1 MQRAPFRPIVGM
13 LAAALIVGLGGCAL
27 LAEFDEQTGGGG
39 APGSAG
45 PSATAAPEPAP
56 APEAPS
62 ERPTGV
68 VASITDGDTLRL
80 VVDGDE
86 LRVRLI
92 GIDTPELRGSEC
104 FADEA
109 TEALAR
115 LAPVGTRIGFEY
127 DDDPQ
132 DRFERELM
140 YLYAADG
147 TFINLALV
155 EAGYAR
161 ELHFSPNF
169 RYRDQI
175 VDAEAAAQA
184 GGLGLWGA
192 CL

>member
-1 MQRAPFRPIVGM
+1 M
-13 LAAALIVGLGGCAL
+13 LTAALAVSLTIALGGCAL
-27 LAEFDEQTGGGG
+27 FTQFDQQVNGIDG
-39 APGSAG
+39 
-45 PSATAAPEPAP
+45 
-56 APEAPS
+56 
-62 ERPTGV
+62 RPTGV

-92 GIDTPELRGSEC
+92 GIDTPELRPSPGC

-115 LAPVGTRIGFEY
+115 LAPVGTRIGYEY

-155 EAGYAR
+155 EDGYAR
-161 ELHFSPNF
+161 ERHYSPNF
-169 RYRDQI
+169 RYREQI
-175 VDAEAAAQA
+175 LEAGAAAQA
-184 GGLGLWGA
+184 AGAGLWGA

>member
-1 MQRAPFRPIVGM
+1 M
-13 LAAALIVGLGGCAL
+13 LATTLVLTLGGCAL
-27 LAEFDEQTGGGG
+27 VAPSERGFSDERPVTTQ
-39 APGSAG
+39 
-45 PSATAAPEPAP
+45 PSATADAA
-56 APEAPS
+56 A
-62 ERPTGV
+62 ERPSGV

-92 GIDTPELRGSEC
+92 GIDTPELRPAPEC
-104 FADEA
+104 FAEEA
-109 TEALAR
+109 TDALAG
-115 LAPVGTRIGFEY
+115 LAPVGTRIGYEY

-140 YLYAADG
+140 YLFAADG

-161 ELHFSPNF
+161 ELHYAPNF
-169 RYRDQI
+169 RYRDEI
-175 VDAEAAAQA
+175 VAAEQAAQA

-192 CL
+192 CQ